1 MRLFEGTPFDR
12 PPRCEVCEQ
21 LEADCTCPPPE
32 PKRTPPQQQTLK
44 ITLEKRKKGKAVT
57 VIRGLAADNDLNSL
71 LKELK
76 SVCGAGGSVQ
86 DQTLEIQGNHL
97 DRLPQKLRKLG
108 YQIQS

>member
-12 PPRCEVCEQ
+12 PPRCEVCEE
-21 LEADCTCPPPE
+21 LEENCSCPPPE
-32 PKRTPPQQQTLK
+32 PTRTPPEKQTLK
-44 ITLEKRKKGKAVT
+44 IAIEKRKKGKVVT

-86 DQTLEIQGNHL
+86 DQTLEIQGRHR
-97 DRLPQKLRKLG
+97 DRLEHTLRDKG
-108 YQIQS
+108 YRLQ